1 MDVGIA
7 HIVSKNKFMT
17 DFTTVFDAFTRLR
30 VLIVGDVM
38 IDSYLWGD
46 VNRISPE
53 APVPI
58 VQVKKR
64 EKRLGGAAN
73 VALNVQSLGA
83 TPILCATV
91 GKDTD
96 GQDFLSILTENNL
109 SAEGI
114 CQSADRITTVKHRI
128 LSGHQHLLRID
139 TEQTSGL
146 SPIDE
151 ADLWERI
158 AQILP
163 TVQVVIFEDYD
174 KGVLNE
180 SLIQKTIALAEKH
193 HIPTIVDPK
202 LRNFW
207 HYKGATVFKPNLKEL
222 KEGLK
227 SELNFKDLAE
237 IKQEIAVLKSRLLVK
252 QVLVTLSERGV
263 YIDAEHGTH
272 HIPAHL
278 RSIAD
283 VSGAG
288 DTVVSV
294 AALGLGLGL
303 TPMLM
308 ASLANLAGGLVCEH
322 IGVVPITREAL
333 LAEAIEHIL

>member
-1 MDVGIA
+1 MI
-7 HIVSKNKFMT
+7 
-17 DFTTVFDAFTRLR
+17 DFDKIFDSFAQVR

-46 VNRISPE
+46 VTRISPE

-58 VQVKKR
+58 VQVKKN

-73 VALNVQSLGA
+73 VALNLQSLGA

-91 GKDTD
+91 GKDSD
-96 GQDFLSILTENNL
+96 GQDFLEILAKNQL
-109 SAEGI
+109 SSEGI
-114 CQSADRITTVKHRI
+114 CQSVERVTTVKHRI
-128 LSGHQHLLRID
+128 LSGHQHLLRVD
-139 TEQTSGL
+139 AEQTNL
-146 SPIDE
+146 LIETDE
-151 ADLWERI
+151 QALWEKI
-158 AQILP
+158 EKILP

-174 KGVLNE
+174 KGVLSE
-180 SLIQKTIALAEKH
+180 SLIQKTIKLAQQYQ
-193 HIPTIVDPK
+193 ISTIVDPK

-227 SELNFKDLAE
+227 TDLNMQKMEDL
-237 IKQEIAVLKSRLLVK
+237 KQAVSLLKERLDIR
-252 QVLVTLSERGV
+252 QALVTLSERGV
-263 YIDAEHGTH
+263 YIDAETEKH

-278 RSIAD
+278 RTIAD

-294 AALGLGLGL
+294 ASLGLALGLK
-303 TPMLM
+303 PALM

-322 IGVVPITREAL
+322 VGVVPIIKEAL
-333 LAEAIEHIL
+333 LAEAKEHLQFFV

>member
-1 MDVGIA
+1 MKNFDVI
-7 HIVSKNKFMT
+7 
-17 DFTTVFDAFTRLR
+17 FDSFTRLR
-30 VLIVGDVM
+30 VLIIGDVM

-83 TPILCATV
+83 LPILCATV

-96 GQDFLSILTENNL
+96 GQEFLAILSKNNL
-109 SAEGI
+109 ATEGI
-114 CQSADRITTVKHRI
+114 CLSDSRVTTVKHRI

-139 TEQTSGL
+139 AEQTDLL
-146 SPIDE
+146 SAVDQ
-151 ADLWERI
+151 DMLWQNI
-158 AQILP
+158 ARILP
-163 TVQVVIFEDYD
+163 TVQVVVFEDYD
-174 KGVLNE
+174 KGVLSE
-180 SLIQKTIALAEKH
+180 SLIQKTIALAQKH
-193 HIPTIVDPK
+193 EVPTIVDPK

-207 HYKGATVFKPNLKEL
+207 HYKGATTFKPNLKEL

-227 SELNFKDLAE
+227 IDINLQDLSELKKAIAILKERLDL
-237 IKQEIAVLKSRLLVK
+237 KQA
-252 QVLVTLSERGV
+252 LVTLSEKGV
-263 YIDAEHGTH
+263 YIDAEHTTH
-272 HIPAHL
+272 HITAHL
-278 RSIAD
+278 RAIAD

-294 AALGLGLGL
+294 AALGLAVGLE
-303 TPMLM
+303 PALM
-308 ASLANLAGGLVCEH
+308 AGLANLAGGLVCEYV
-322 IGVVPITREAL
+322 GVVPIIREEL
-333 LAEAIEHIL
+333 LAEAKLHLS